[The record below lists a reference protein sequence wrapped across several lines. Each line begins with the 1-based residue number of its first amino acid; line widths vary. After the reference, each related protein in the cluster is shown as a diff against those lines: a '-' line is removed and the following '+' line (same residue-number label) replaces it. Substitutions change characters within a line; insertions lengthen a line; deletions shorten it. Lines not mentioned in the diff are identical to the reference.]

1 MKVSVCSTITYHY
14 EADIPDE
21 LCEKDDEG
29 YLVHERDFLE
39 ACYEA
44 DQNVLTDATEWEGD
58 IISVWTADGK
68 KGLY

>member
-14 EADIPDE
+14 DADIPDE
-21 LCEKDDEG
+21 LCEKDKDG
-29 YLVHERDFLE
+29 YLVNERDFLE

-44 DQNVLTDATEWEGD
+44 DQTALTNVTEYEGD

-68 KGLY
+68 EGLY